1 MYGSHRMREVIG
13 FRQTLVFTV
22 FEVSP
27 CVSNLCVQSV
37 HPFSASG
44 GLYALIPI
52 YSGVETDTEEAG
64 VGAEVFHSLC
74 SCSRS
79 CCGQNSRELGNLQAS
94 LYRTTLWFEI
104 SGQVGGR

>member
-22 FEVSP
+22 FEVSA
-27 CVSNLCVQSV
+27 CVSNLCVQSA

-52 YSGVETDTEEAG
+52 YSGVETDTEWAQRSSTVCVRVHAHV
-64 VGAEVFHSLC
+64 VGKT
-74 SCSRS
+74 
-79 CCGQNSRELGNLQAS
+79 RES
-94 LYRTTLWFEI
+94 WEI
-104 SGQVGGR
+104 SKHLSIEQPCGSRFRGK